1 MSRLYFLFCSILLI
15 PAFVACHH
23 TTQQAQST
31 NSAVQAPSQPT
42 EQALPTV
49 PAGAKVYFKNLKD
62 GQVVQNPIRVEMGVL
77 GMRVD
82 SAGLV
87 REGSGHHHLLIDDGD
102 SIPTGQVIPK
112 DSTHLHFG
120 NAQTEAVLQLPPGTH
135 KLTLQFADGMHRSYG
150 QQMAASITIQVKK

>member
-1 MSRLYFLFCSILLI
+1 MKRLLLI
-15 PAFVACHH
+15 SGTLFLLGFMACHH
-23 TTQQAQST
+23 QTQQAQSASET
-31 NSAVQAPSQPT
+31 APSARST
-42 EQALPTV
+42 ASVALPAV
-49 PAGAKVYFKNLKD
+49 PAGASVFFKNLKD
-62 GQVVQNPIRVEMGVL
+62 GQVVQNPIHVEMGVE

-102 SIPTGQVIPK
+102 SIPSGQVIPK

-120 NAQTEAVLQLPPGTH
+120 NAQTETDLQLSPGKH

-150 QQMAASITIQVKK
+150 RQMAATVTIEVKK

>member
-1 MSRLYFLFCSILLI
+1 MKRFYLLCGLSLLLG
-15 PAFVACHH
+15 FVACHH
-23 TTQQAQST
+23 GTRQAQST
-31 NSAVQAPSQPT
+31 EDTAQAPAQPAVQAMP
-42 EQALPTV
+42 AV
-49 PAGAKVYFKNLKD
+49 PAGAKVFFKNLKN
-62 GQVVQNPIRVEMGVL
+62 GQVVQNPVRVEMGVE

-87 REGSGHHHLLIDDGD
+87 REGSGHHHILIDDGD
-102 SIPTGQVIPK
+102 SIPAGEVIPK

-150 QQMAASITIQVKK
+150 QQMAATVTIQVKK